1 MWKEKLKKIIQEK
14 AIYGEK
20 VNDGALE
27 KEINIFNKKVTEE
40 LNISLP
46 NEYIKVLEII
56 NGIEFNGFI
65 LYGIDEELLEK
76 IPNQHI
82 NGLLKF
88 NKIWYENEWQ
98 KQYIFLGESNISWYV
113 YNFLTKKFYEL
124 DNPSGTVCEEF
135 SGFEP
140 MVEKL
145 LNDAL
150 M

>member
-1 MWKEKLKKIIQEK
+1 MWKEKLKEIIQER

-20 VNDGALE
+20 VNNGALE
-27 KEINIFNKKVTEE
+27 KEINALNKKVSEE
-40 LNISLP
+40 LNINLP

-76 IPNQHI
+76 LPNQRI

-88 NKIWYENEWQ
+88 NKIWYNNEWQ
-98 KQYIFLGESNISWYV
+98 QQYIFLGESNISWYV
-113 YNFLTKKFYEL
+113 YDCLTKKYYEL

-135 SGFEP
+135 SDCES
-140 MVEKL
+140 MINKL